1 MSPIF
6 ATLLMSVL
14 GAATLGGLRLA
25 VILPTHAPR
34 PAPVG
39 LRPAASRGNGVHLV
53 PQPGAE
59 AR

>member
-14 GAATLGGLRLA
+14 GATTLGGLRLA
-25 VILPTHAPR
+25 VIPTTR